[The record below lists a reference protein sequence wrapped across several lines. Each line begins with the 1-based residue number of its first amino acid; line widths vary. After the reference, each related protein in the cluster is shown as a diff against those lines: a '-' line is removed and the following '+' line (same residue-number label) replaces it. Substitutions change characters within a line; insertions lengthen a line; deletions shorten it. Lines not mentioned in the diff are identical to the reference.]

1 MLKKIIIKNSLIAS
15 MVLTG
20 SLMASTHSTDTD
32 ANKGG
37 GTFSKSN

>member
-20 SLMASTHSTDTD
+20 SLMASTHSTD

-37 GTFSKSN
+37 GSTFSKSN